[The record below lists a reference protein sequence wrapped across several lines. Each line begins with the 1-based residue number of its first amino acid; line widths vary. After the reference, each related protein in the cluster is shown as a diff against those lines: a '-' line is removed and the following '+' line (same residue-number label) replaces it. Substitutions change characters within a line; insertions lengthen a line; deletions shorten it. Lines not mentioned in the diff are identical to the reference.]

1 MLIVPVIDIRA
12 GVAVRAV
19 AGERQQYRPIK
30 TPLADSADPV
40 AVARGYQSVFPF
52 PTLYLAD
59 LDGIEGR
66 GANRDLHGRI
76 ADAWN
81 GGDVWLD
88 DGSIE
93 AQPSHQRVRPVLGS
107 ETLLAAGTCQS
118 MLGGEPLAR
127 SGILSLD
134 FRGLT
139 FIGPPEL
146 LAYPSRWPGAVI
158 VMTMAKVGRRE
169 GPDLRRVAAVVQMA
183 GPKRRVF
190 AAGGVRDMDDVRAL
204 RDAGASGVLVATA
217 LHEGK
222 IKADDLELIA
232 G

>member
-1 MLIVPVIDIRA
+1 MLIIPVIDIRG

-19 AGERQQYRPIK
+19 AGERAQYRPIK

-66 GANRDLHGRI
+66 GANRSLHSRV
-76 ADAWN
+76 ANAWE
-81 GGDVWLD
+81 GGEVWLD
-88 DGSIE
+88 DGGIE
-93 AQPSHQRVRPVLGS
+93 AEPSHQRVRPVVGS
-107 ETLLAAGTCQS
+107 ETLMAAGICQS
-118 MLGGEPLAR
+118 ALGGRPLNR

-139 FIGPPEL
+139 FMGPPEL
-146 LAYPSRWPGAVI
+146 LAYPSTWPGAII
-158 VMTMAKVGRRE
+158 VMTLAKVGRNE
-169 GPDLRRVAAVVQMA
+169 GPDLKRVAAVAQMA
-183 GPKRRVF
+183 GPERSVF

-217 LHEGK
+217 LHAGK
-222 IKADDLELIA
+222 IKAGDLEQIA